1 MRKQASRLYYV
12 KYMAFPFGAMLPIL
26 AMFTDTIYRGIAFN
40 FNTIIHLH
48 KVNPLHWII
57 DTTPIVLGFT
67 FYFLIS
73 KEEKRDNK
81 LQNWTDVRLKS
92 EKKLLKFIEDINRG
106 DYNTDIKK
114 SEEANDKNFIDALLN
129 LRKKLSVEREKEK
142 IRNWMNEGLAN
153 FSEILRSGK
162 ETQIMYDNLISNI
175 VKYIN
180 GNQGGLYVIDE
191 NKNEEQVIK
200 LVSCYAY
207 NRKKYEE
214 KEIKIGQGLLGQ
226 TYLEAQT
233 LVLKS
238 IPHDY
243 VTITSGMGE
252 ATPNNLLIIPLK
264 VNESVEALLE
274 VASFNELEPFHVEFL
289 EKLGEGIA
297 STISAIKADQKT
309 KGLLEK
315 LQIQTGEMSTQEE
328 DMRQNME
335 ELQATQEEMV
345 RKESE
350 YIDRIGNLENSFIG
364 E

>member
-1 MRKQASRLYYV
+1 
-12 KYMAFPFGAMLPIL
+12 MAFPFGAMLPML
-26 AMFTDTIYRGIAFN
+26 AMFADTIYRELAFN
-40 FNTIIHLH
+40 FSTIIHLH

-67 FYFLIS
+67 FYFLMS

-81 LQNWTDVRLKS
+81 LQNWTDVRLSS

-106 DYNTDIKK
+106 DYSTNIIK
-114 SEEANDKNFIDALLN
+114 SEEANDGNFIDALFN
-129 LRKKLSVEREKEK
+129 LREKLSVEREKEK

-175 VKYIN
+175 VKYIKA
-180 GNQGGLYVIDE
+180 NQGGIYLIDE
-191 NKNEEQVIK
+191 NDNEEQVIK

-214 KEIKIGQGLLGQ
+214 KEINVGQGLLGQ

-233 LVLKS
+233 LVLKT
-238 IPHDY
+238 IPPDY

-274 VASFNELEPFHVEFL
+274 VASFKEFDQYQVEFL

-297 STISAIKADQKT
+297 STISNIKADQKT
-309 KGLLEK
+309 KKLLEK
-315 LQIQTGEMSTQEE
+315 LQIQTGEVSTQEVG
-328 DMRQNME
+328 M
-335 ELQATQEEMV
+335 
-345 RKESE
+345 K
-350 YIDRIGNLENSFIG
+350 
-364 E
+364 